1 MIEQAGPT
9 FPLTAT
15 DELYETAFRAS
26 VRGDHDL
33 AIARAREAV
42 RRATDE
48 AYGWRALGTTLM
60 WSIRTGSPE
69 APARTAESAAALRRA
84 IRLAPDAGATI
95 GAFAILLG
103 FHRGRFRAAER
114 LLVHADRVD
123 PCRLTILS
131 ALCATRWALGDLDGA
146 EEAARGVIRA
156 APTRQALALPRVLAA
171 QGRYADAW
179 DALREQLLWACDD
192 VHGAPFWGA
201 WPGTPEPRPRRD
213 VLAVVE
219 PWGMGD
225 QILLARYV
233 PLVARAGW
241 RVRLHVRRPLGRLF
255 RTLPGVDRLVVA
267 GEPSPIRPPDAVLP
281 FHALPYRFGTTLG
294 TVPAPAQL
302 RPDPDD
308 VRRWRERLPG
318 DNVVRVGMVW
328 GSTDRHRSLR
338 LADLAPLGA
347 IEGVRF
353 YGLQVGPHASQAA
366 SPPPGMAFEDLGG
379 EVEDF
384 ADLAAAM
391 VNLDAVVSVDTG
403 PAHLAG
409 SLGIKTWVLLPSCP
423 DWFWGM
429 SGDMTPWYPS
439 VKLCRQ
445 RTLGDWSA
453 PIAQVADAL
462 RRLAA
467 SRALEPANLG
477 ALPLV
482 GLKGID
488 ERGAYVSW
496 LPKRGAAARS

>member
-15 DELYETAFRAS
+15 DELYETAFRAA

-42 RRATDE
+42 RRAPDD

-60 WSIRTGSPE
+60 WSIGAGSPE
-69 APARTAESAAALRRA
+69 APARTAESAMALRRA

-114 LLVHADRVD
+114 LLLHADRVD
-123 PCRLTILS
+123 PCRLTVLA
-131 ALCATRWALGDLDGA
+131 ALCATRWVLGDLDGA
-146 EEAARGVIRA
+146 EEAARAVVRA
-156 APTRQALALPRVLAA
+156 APTRQALGLPRVLAA

-179 DALREQLLWACDD
+179 DALHAQLLWACDD
-192 VHGAPFWGA
+192 LHGAPFWGA

-213 VLAVVE
+213 VLALVE

-225 QILLARYV
+225 VLLFARYV

-241 RVRLHVRRPLGRLF
+241 RVRLHCRRPLGRLF

-281 FHALPYRFGTTLG
+281 FHALPYRFGTMLE
-294 TVPAPAQL
+294 TVPPPAQL
-302 RPDPDD
+302 RPDPDAIL
-308 VRRWRERLPG
+308 RWHERLAG
-318 DNVVRVGMVW
+318 DNVLRVGLVW
-328 GSTDRHRSLR
+328 GATDRHRSLR

-379 EVEDF
+379 EIVDF
-384 ADLAAAM
+384 ADLAAIM
-391 VNLDAVVSVDTG
+391 VALDVVVSVDTG

-429 SGDMTPWYPS
+429 SGPTTPWYES
-439 VKLCRQ
+439 LTLFRQ
-445 RTLGDWSA
+445 ATLDDWSA
-453 PIAQVADAL
+453 PVAQVADAL

-467 SRALEPANLG
+467 SRALDPANLR

-482 GLKGID
+482 GLKGIGSD
-488 ERGAYVSW
+488 GRFVSW
-496 LPKRGAAARS
+496 LPERPIPA